1 MGGGWGESRREHG
14 PSIHHL
20 KGARPRGFLGKAR
33 TLRRTI
39 GKSLVQSRCASR
51 DSLVGVSDYSIHPFY
66 LS

>member
-1 MGGGWGESRREHG
+1 MGL
-14 PSIHHL
+14 PYITP
-20 KGARPRGFLGKAR
+20 KGLNPRGFLGKAR

-39 GKSLVQSRCASR
+39 GKSLVQSRCTSR